1 MPLGISKK
9 GRADISFYCMV
20 ILLLDKNIK
29 PYKNTE
35 TQLLTS
41 TTLVEKYT
49 FMPHH

>member
-1 MPLGISKK
+1 MPFDISKK
-9 GRADISFYCMV
+9 GRADNSFYCMV

-35 TQLLTS
+35 TQLPTS
-41 TTLVEKYT
+41 TMLVKKYT